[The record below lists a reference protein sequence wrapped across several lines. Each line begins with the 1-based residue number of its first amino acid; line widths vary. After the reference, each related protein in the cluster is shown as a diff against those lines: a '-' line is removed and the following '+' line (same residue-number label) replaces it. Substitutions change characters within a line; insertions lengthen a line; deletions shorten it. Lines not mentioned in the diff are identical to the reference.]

1 MSLAANK
8 NKGELN
14 NALVENIKSV
24 PILKDKNRDMT
35 HEHTGLMLL

>member
-1 MSLAANK
+1 MSLAAK

-14 NALVENIKSV
+14 NALANIKSV